1 MKKKKIAIFGVK
13 YFPSKGGTSR
23 VVENLLWEMKD
34 HFDITIYCYKNELA
48 EDFMDG
54 VKTIQFAETPIKG
67 VGVFLFF
74 IKCFLHLMWN
84 GKYDIVHL
92 HKMDGAFFLPLLNL
106 KFKTVATSHG
116 LPYLND
122 KWSRGAKFYF
132 RMMENM
138 FVRSNAKLTSV
149 SKTQV
154 EYFSKKYK
162 REVLHIPNGIHPIGK
177 IKPEFADEI
186 LEKNEVDGE
195 YLFFAARRLIPLK
208 GCHTL
213 MEALKKINY
222 QGTLVIAADIEQLPL
237 YTQKLKKLAAGLK
250 VKFVGYISDLE
261 VLNAL
266 IARSKFFIFPSEL
279 EAMSMMLLEV
289 GSVGTPMIC
298 SDIPQNTAVLEN
310 GQVLFFQSKNTEDLA
325 EKIKWAFENETMM
338 HDFAKNAKQ
347 IIEEKYLI
355 SKVAERYIDLYN
367 AIISKNL
374 QLNFHE

>member
-34 HFDITIYCYKNELA
+34 HFDITIYCYKNDLA
-48 EDFMDG
+48 ADFMEG
-54 VKTIQFAETPIKG
+54 VKTIQFSETPIKG
-67 VGVFLFF
+67 IGVFLFY
-74 IKCFLHLMWN
+74 IKCFLHMMWN
-84 GKYDIVHL
+84 GKYDLVHL
-92 HKMDGAFFLPLLNL
+92 HKMDGAFFLSLLN
-106 KFKTVATSHG
+106 FKYRTIATSHG

-122 KWSRGAKFYF
+122 KWSSGAKFYF
-132 RMMENM
+132 RRMEEM
-138 FVRSNAKLTSV
+138 FMRSNARLTSV

-154 EYFSKKYK
+154 EYFDEKYK
-162 REVLHIPNGIHPIGK
+162 RKIVYIPNGIHPIGK
-177 IKPEFADEI
+177 VLPEFADEI
-186 LEKNEVDGE
+186 LENNNVEGE

-213 MEALKKINY
+213 IDALKKINY
-222 QGTLVIAADIEQLPL
+222 QDTLVIAADKEQLPR
-237 YTQKLKKLAAGLK
+237 YTEQLKKSAEGLK
-250 VKFVGYISDLE
+250 VKFIGYVSDLK

-266 IARSKFFIFPSEL
+266 IFRSKFFVFPSEL

-310 GQVLFFQSKNTEDLA
+310 GQVLFFKSENANDLA
-325 EKIKWAFENETMM
+325 EKIEWAIENETEMNS
-338 HDFAKNAKQ
+338 FAKNAKQ

-355 SKVAERYIDLYN
+355 SRVAEKYNDLYKEV
-367 AIISKNL
+367 IS
-374 QLNFHE
+374 HE

>member
-1 MKKKKIAIFGVK
+1 MKKKKVVIFGVK

-48 EDFMDG
+48 TDFMEG
-54 VKTIQFAETPIKG
+54 VKTIQFSETPIKG
-67 VGVFLFF
+67 IGVFIYFF
-74 IKCFLHLMWN
+74 KCFFHLMWN
-84 GKYDIVHL
+84 GNYDIVHL

-122 KWSRGAKFYF
+122 KWSSGAKFYF
-132 RMMENM
+132 RRVEEIFM
-138 FVRSNAKLTSV
+138 RSKTKLTSV

-154 EYFSKKYK
+154 EYFDEKYK
-162 REVLHIPNGIHPIGK
+162 RKILYIPNGIHPIEK
-177 IKPEFADEI
+177 VQPEFADEI
-186 LEKNEVDGE
+186 LKENEVEGE
-195 YLFFAARRLIPLK
+195 FLFFAARRLIPLK

-213 MEALKKINY
+213 IAALKKINY
-222 QGTLVIAADIEQLPL
+222 QGTLVIAADIEQLPS
-237 YTQKLKKLAAGLK
+237 YTQELKKSAEGIK
-250 VKFVGYISDLE
+250 VKFVGYVSDLK

-310 GQVLFFQSKNTEDLA
+310 GQVLFFESKNVDDLA
-325 EKIKWAFENETMM
+325 EKINWAFENKSEM
-338 HDFAKNAKQ
+338 DSFAKNAKQ
-347 IIEEKYLI
+347 VIEEKYLV
-355 SKVAERYIDLYN
+355 SRVAEKYIDLYN
-367 AIISKNL
+367 EVIS
-374 QLNFHE
+374 HG

>member
-1 MKKKKIAIFGVK
+1 MKKKKVVIFGVK

-34 HFDITIYCYKNELA
+34 HFNITIYCYKNEQA
-48 EDFMDG
+48 ADYMEG
-54 VKTIQFAETPIKG
+54 VKTIQFSETPIKG
-67 VGVFLFF
+67 VGVFMFF
-74 IKCFLHLMWN
+74 FKCFFHLMWN

-122 KWSRGAKFYF
+122 KWSSGAKFYF
-132 RMMENM
+132 RRVEEIFM
-138 FVRSNAKLTSV
+138 RSNTKLTSV

-154 EYFSKKYK
+154 EYFDEKYK
-162 REVLHIPNGIHPIGK
+162 RKILHIPNGIHPIEK
-177 IKPEFADEI
+177 VQPEFADEI
-186 LEKNEVDGE
+186 LKENKVEGE

-213 MEALKKINY
+213 IDALKKIDY
-222 QGTLVIAADIEQLPL
+222 QGTLVIAADIEQLPS
-237 YTQKLKKLAAGLK
+237 YTQELKKSAEGIK
-250 VKFVGYISDLE
+250 VKFVGYVSDLK

-266 IARSKFFIFPSEL
+266 IARSKFFVFPSEL

-298 SDIPQNTAVLEN
+298 SDIPQNTAVLES
-310 GQVLFFQSKNTEDLA
+310 GQVLFFESKNADDLA
-325 EKIKWAFENETMM
+325 EKINWAFENEDRMNS
-338 HDFAKNAKQ
+338 FAKNAKLV
-347 IIEEKYLI
+347 IEEKYLV
-355 SKVAERYIDLYN
+355 SRVAEKYIDLYN
-367 AIISKNL
+367 EVIS
-374 QLNFHE
+374 HG

>member
-1 MKKKKIAIFGVK
+1 MKKKKVAIFGVK

-23 VVENLLWEMKD
+23 VVENLLWKMKD
-34 HFDITIYCYKNELA
+34 HFDITIYCYKNESA

-54 VKTIQFAETPIKG
+54 VKTIQFSETPIKG
-67 VGVFLFF
+67 VGVFLFY
-74 IKCFLHLMWN
+74 IKCFLNLMWN
-84 GKYDIVHL
+84 GKYDVVHL

-106 KFKTVATSHG
+106 KFRTVATSHG

-122 KWSRGAKFYF
+122 KWSSFAKFYF
-132 RMMENM
+132 RMMEKM
-138 FVRSNAKLTSV
+138 FMSSSSKLTSV

-162 REVLHIPNGIHPIGK
+162 KEVFHIPNGIHPIGK
-177 IKPEFADEI
+177 VELEFADEI
-186 LEKNEVDGE
+186 LKENEVEGE

-213 MEALKKINY
+213 IAALKNINY
-222 QGTLVIAADIEQLPL
+222 QGNLVIAADIDQLPS
-237 YTQKLKKLAAGLK
+237 YTQELKKSAEGLK

-310 GQVLFFQSKNTEDLA
+310 GQVLFFESKNADDLA
-325 EKIKWAFENETMM
+325 EKINWAFENEATMKG
-338 HDFAKNAKQ
+338 FANNAKQ
-347 IIEEKYLI
+347 VIERKYLV
-355 SKVAERYIDLYN
+355 SSVVEVYIDLYN
-367 AIISKNL
+367 EVIS
-374 QLNFHE
+374 HE

>member
-1 MKKKKIAIFGVK
+1 MKKKKIVIFGVK

-23 VVENLLWEMKD
+23 VVENLLRELKD
-34 HFDITIYCYKNELA
+34 HFEITIYCYKNELA
-48 EDFMDG
+48 ADFMEG
-54 VKTIQFAETPIKG
+54 VKTIQFSETPIKG
-67 VGVFLFF
+67 IGVFIFF

-84 GKYDIVHL
+84 GKYDVVHL

-122 KWSRGAKFYF
+122 KWSSGAKFYF
-132 RMMENM
+132 RRMEEI
-138 FVRSNAKLTSV
+138 FIRSNGKLTSV

-154 EYFSKKYK
+154 AYFEERYK
-162 REVLHIPNGIHPIGK
+162 RKILHVPNGIHPIGK
-177 IKPEFADEI
+177 VQLEFADEI
-186 LEKNEVDGE
+186 LKENEVEGE

-213 MEALKKINY
+213 IEALKKIKY
-222 QGTLVIAADIEQLPL
+222 QGTLVIAADIEQLPS
-237 YTQKLKKLAAGLK
+237 YTQELKKSAEGVK
-250 VKFVGYISDLE
+250 VKFVGYVSDLK

-266 IARSKFFIFPSEL
+266 IARSKFFVFPSEL

-310 GQVLFFQSKNTEDLA
+310 GQVLFFESKNANDLA
-325 EKIKWAFENETMM
+325 EKINWAFKNETTM
-338 HDFAKNAKQ
+338 HDFAKNARRV
-347 IIEEKYLI
+347 IEEKYLV
-355 SKVAERYIDLYN
+355 SRVAEKYIKLYTEV
-367 AIISKNL
+367 IS
-374 QLNFHE
+374 HG